1 VQPLGIHHVTA
12 VAADPQRNVD
22 FYREVLGLRLVK
34 TTVNFDVPGTYHL
47 YYGDEVGTPGTILTF
62 FPWPNKPAGRRGAGQ
77 ATTTSFSIPEAS
89 VGWWEERLKAKDI
102 RVEHI
107 GDRFEEDTL
116 SFEDPDGLLI
126 ELVAHTGTDPRPP
139 WAKGPIDEAHAIRG
153 LHSTTFTEAGADATV
168 GLLTDTLG
176 FRLTG
181 EEGDR
186 LRFEVG
192 DGGPGARLDLVADTE
207 AGKGDVSVGTVHH
220 VAWRAPDEETEL
232 EWRQQL
238 VDQGL
243 SVTPVIDRKYF
254 RSIYFREPGGVLLEI
269 ATDAP
274 GFTVDEPVEELGFGL
289 QLPEFLEERRAELEQ
304 SLPPLER

>member
-1 VQPLGIHHVTA
+1 VTA

-77 ATTTSFSIPEAS
+77 ATTTSFSIPEDS
-89 VGWWEERLKAKDI
+89 VGWWEERLQKKNI
-102 RVEHI
+102 QVENI
-107 GDRFEEDTL
+107 GDRFEEDAL

-192 DGGPGARLDLVADTE
+192 DGGPGARLDLVADTQ
-207 AGKGDVSVGTVHH
+207 ADKGDVSVGTVHH

-274 GFTVDEPVEELGFGL
+274 GFTVDEPVEELGCGL